1 MIYLSLS
8 ALKYAANICE
18 ELPKYK
24 IGIALQDISDSKSI
38 IDILKV
44 NIKDAGVKISI
55 SKYNPRI
62 EFSNGSSIKFISAS
76 DNSRDS
82 ALNLLIVE
90 YGIDREIINCVLRPC
105 EKVDYYKI
113 HNIDVELYNKGV
125 TDGTS

>member
-1 MIYLSLS
+1 MS

-24 IGIALQDISDSKSI
+24 IGVALLDMSDSKSI
-38 IDILKV
+38 IDILKE
-44 NIKDAGVKISI
+44 NIKDTGVKIVI
-55 SKYNPRI
+55 SKYNSII

-76 DNSRDS
+76 DNARGF

-113 HNIDVELYNKGV
+113 HNIDVKLNKKDNV
-125 TDGTS
+125 NEM

>member
-1 MIYLSLS
+1 MSLS

-24 IGIALQDISDSKSI
+24 IGIALLDILDSKSI

-44 NIKDAGVKISI
+44 NIKDIGVKISM

-76 DNSRDS
+76 DNSRGFAS
-82 ALNLLIVE
+82 NLLIVE
-90 YGIDREIINCVLRPC
+90 YGIDREIINCVLHPC
-105 EKVDYYKI
+105 EKVDY
-113 HNIDVELYNKGV
+113 
-125 TDGTS
+125 

>member
-1 MIYLSLS
+1 MS
-8 ALKYAANICE
+8 ALEYAANICE

-24 IGIALQDISDSKSI
+24 IGIALLDILDSKSI

-44 NIKDAGVKISI
+44 NIKDIGVKIII

-76 DNSRDS
+76 DNSRGF
-82 ALNLLIVE
+82 AFNLLIVE
-90 YGIDREIINCVLRPC
+90 YGIDREIINCVLHPC

-113 HNIDVELYNKGV
+113 HNINVKLNKKDNV
-125 TDGTS
+125 NEM

>member
-24 IGIALQDISDSKSI
+24 IGIALQDISDLKSI

-44 NIKDAGVKISI
+44 NIKEVGVKISI

-62 EFSNGSSIKFISAS
+62 EFSNGSSIKVISAS
-76 DNSRDS
+76 DNSRGF

-113 HNIDVELYNKGV
+113 HNIDVKLNKKDNV
-125 TDGTS
+125 NEM

>member
-44 NIKDAGVKISI
+44 NIKDVGVKISI

-62 EFSNGSSIKFISAS
+62 EFSNGSSITFISAS
-76 DNSRDS
+76 DNLRGF

-90 YGIDREIINCVLRPC
+90 YSIDREIINCVLRPC

-113 HNIDVELYNKGV
+113 HNINVKLNKKDNV
-125 TDGTS
+125 NEM

>member
-18 ELPKYK
+18 EFPKYK

-44 NIKDAGVKISI
+44 NIKDVGVKISM

-62 EFSNGSSIKFISAS
+62 EFSNGSSIKIISAS
-76 DNSRDS
+76 DNSRGS

-90 YGIDREIINCVLRPC
+90 YGIYREIINCFLRPC

-113 HNIDVELYNKGV
+113 HNIDVKLNKKDNV
-125 TDGTS
+125 NEM

>member
-18 ELPKYK
+18 EFPKYK

-44 NIKDAGVKISI
+44 NIKDVGVKISM

-62 EFSNGSSIKFISAS
+62 EFSNGSSIKIISAS
-76 DNSRDS
+76 DNSRGS

-90 YGIDREIINCVLRPC
+90 YGIYRKIINCVLRPC

-113 HNIDVELYNKGV
+113 HNIDVKLNKKDNV
-125 TDGTS
+125 NEM

>member
-1 MIYLSLS
+1 MLYLSLS

-18 ELPKYK
+18 EFPKYK
-24 IGIALQDISDSKSI
+24 IGIALRDISDSKSI

-44 NIKDAGVKISI
+44 NIEDIGVKISM

-76 DNSRDS
+76 DNLKGF

-90 YGIDREIINCVLRPC
+90 YGIDREIINCVLRTY

-113 HNIDVELYNKGV
+113 HNINVKLNKKDNV
-125 TDGTS
+125 NEM

>member
-18 ELPKYK
+18 EFPKYK
-24 IGIALQDISDSKSI
+24 IRIALRDISDSKSI

-44 NIKDAGVKISI
+44 NIKDVGVKISI

-62 EFSNGSSIKFISAS
+62 EFSNGSSIKVISAS
-76 DNSRDS
+76 DSSRGS
-82 ALNLLIVE
+82 ALNLLIVK
-90 YGIDREIINCVLRPC
+90 YDIYREIINCVLRPC

-113 HNIDVELYNKGV
+113 HNIDVKLNKKDNV
-125 TDGTS
+125 NEM